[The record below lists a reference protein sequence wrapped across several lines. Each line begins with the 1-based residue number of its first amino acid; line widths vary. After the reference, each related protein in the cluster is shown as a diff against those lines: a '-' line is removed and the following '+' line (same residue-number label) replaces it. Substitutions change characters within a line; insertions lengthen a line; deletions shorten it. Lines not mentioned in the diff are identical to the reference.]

1 MYRLSDINVGDRV
14 SVIFAIVDDEEICD
28 HLSILKRPGGLV
40 PPLPEGVKEM
50 FRIPYHDRM
59 NAHWNLEDNGI
70 PYPAYFGLNR
80 RFPTAPPPREVK
92 R

>member
-1 MYRLSDINVGDRV
+1 
-14 SVIFAIVDDEEICD
+14 
-28 HLSILKRPGGLV
+28 
-40 PPLPEGVKEM
+40 M